1 MGARHLIDLRPD
13 TLSLET
19 KEKKVA
25 KEEKERRVRK
35 DLVARATVKTVPGD
49 DAAPSPGLHS

>member
-49 DAAPSPGLHS
+49 VTASES